1 LYNYY
6 GTRYGSKRRDSVDWS
21 VVGKRIQAA
30 REKAGYTQEEL
41 AAELD
46 MSPTHISV
54 LERGV
59 KPPKLETFVRIANT
73 LAVSADTLLQDV
85 VVKSEAGAATSLA
98 EDIMKLPKRER
109 ELIVSMIRLTEGT
122 NT

>member
-1 LYNYY
+1 M
-6 GTRYGSKRRDSVDWS
+6 DWS

-46 MSPTHISV
+46 MSPTYISV

-85 VVKSEAGAATSLA
+85 VVKFEAGAATSLA

-109 ELIVSMIRLTEGT
+109 ELIASMIRLTEGT

>member
-1 LYNYY
+1 M
-6 GTRYGSKRRDSVDWS
+6 DWS

-85 VVKSEAGAATSLA
+85 VVKSSAGAANSLA

-109 ELIVSMIRLTEGT
+109 ELIVSMIRLTENSVG
-122 NT
+122 

>member
-1 LYNYY
+1 M
-6 GTRYGSKRRDSVDWS
+6 DWS

-54 LERGV
+54 LER
-59 KPPKLETFVRIANT
+59 PPTGR
-73 LAVSADTLLQDV
+73 S
-85 VVKSEAGAATSLA
+85 G
-98 EDIMKLPKRER
+98 
-109 ELIVSMIRLTEGT
+109 
-122 NT
+122 

>member
-1 LYNYY
+1 M
-6 GTRYGSKRRDSVDWS
+6 DWS

-85 VVKSEAGAATSLA
+85 VVKSEAGAAPSLA